1 MNIGENIKSIRELKG
16 YSQEVMASNLDIS
29 QKTYSN
35 IEKAGNDI
43 SYERIQKIADI
54 LEVSVTKILQL
65 NTEHI
70 LNSNNQS
77 GGISQLNTA
86 ATYNYLNEAQAKL
99 YERIIEEKDK
109 LLEEKDRVI
118 EILRRIDN

>member
-16 YSQEVMASNLDIS
+16 YSQEIMATHLNMS

-35 IEKAGNDI
+35 IEKAGKDI
-43 SYERIQKIADI
+43 SYARIQRIADV

-65 NTEHI
+65 NTDHI
-70 LNSNNQS
+70 LNSNHQS
-77 GGISQLNTA
+77 GGISRLNTA
-86 ATYNYLNEAQAKL
+86 ATYNYLHEAQANL

-109 LLEEKDRVI
+109 LLEEKEKVI
-118 EILRRIDN
+118 ALLMRK